1 MVQLVGH
8 FCLNREKQVSKDTNW
23 IFIEF
28 NRYNGDM
35 NKLASHWF
43 HLTIMLTVGAL
54 ILSVFTSAARAQSVP
69 DPREDGFSN
78 DPVLS
83 ETPDAP
89 FTSATSPLTIQSKGD
104 QTNLSVETQLPI
116 SPYLGAVK
124 KPTDG
129 LEDISP
135 GSDSRSGNPFKNYHL
150 ETGVGLSVNEQTEI
164 NLGYRFNNT
173 PSLLDNQS
181 SEDSSQDSG
190 ELRFSLEFKLPF

>member
-1 MVQLVGH
+1 
-8 FCLNREKQVSKDTNW
+8 
-23 IFIEF
+23 
-28 NRYNGDM
+28 M
-35 NKLASHWF
+35 NKLTSQWF
-43 HLTIMLTVGAL
+43 LMTIMLTSGAL
-54 ILSVFTSAARAQSVP
+54 ILSVLTSAARGQPVP
-69 DPREDGFSN
+69 DPRQEGFGY

-83 ETPDAP
+83 ETPVAP
-89 FTSATSPLTIQSKGD
+89 ITSAPSPLTIKSKGD
-104 QTNLSVETQLPI
+104 QTNLSVETQTPI

-124 KPTDG
+124 KQTDG

-135 GSDSRSGNPFKNYHL
+135 RRDSNSDNPFKNYHL